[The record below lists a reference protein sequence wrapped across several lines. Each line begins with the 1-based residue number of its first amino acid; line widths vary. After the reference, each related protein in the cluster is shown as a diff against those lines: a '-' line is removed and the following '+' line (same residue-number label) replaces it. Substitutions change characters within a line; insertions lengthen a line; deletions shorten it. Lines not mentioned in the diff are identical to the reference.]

1 MTDAV
6 DRVIAQW
13 TAERPD
19 LDLAAMAT
27 FGRLGRVAAHLTR
40 AIEAVPAAH
49 GLTLGEADV
58 LWCLRRSGEPY
69 TLTPSVLAR
78 TLLLSPAGTTNR
90 IDRLEAAGLVERR
103 LDPDDR
109 RRAVSHGYEVGT
121 FAAGWSA
128 ATAALAARSRRSL

>member
-27 FGRLGRVAAHLTR
+27 FGRLGRVAA
-40 AIEAVPAAH
+40 
-49 GLTLGEADV
+49 
-58 LWCLRRSGEPY
+58 
-69 TLTPSVLAR
+69 
-78 TLLLSPAGTTNR
+78 GTTNR

-109 RRAVSHGYEVGT
+109 RSFLVRLTETGREVADRAVADHVANEERLLAPLSPPERRALDRALRT
-121 FAAGWSA
+121 L
-128 ATAALAARSRRSL
+128 LAAVEPDPGA